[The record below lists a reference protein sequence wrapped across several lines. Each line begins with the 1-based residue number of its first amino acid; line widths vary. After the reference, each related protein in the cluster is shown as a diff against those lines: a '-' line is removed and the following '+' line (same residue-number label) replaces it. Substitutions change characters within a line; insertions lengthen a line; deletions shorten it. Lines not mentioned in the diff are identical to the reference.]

1 MVDTVNN
8 TQNTAAAAGT
18 NTGTQ
23 RLAESFD
30 TFLVL
35 LTTQMKNQDPL
46 SPMDSGEFTQQIVQM
61 TGVEQ
66 QLLTNDLL
74 KQLVGSAGDGVADAV
89 SLIGKEVRAA
99 TDTAN
104 LSDGEAEWI
113 YRLDREAQSVK
124 IEVLDDKGAIVHVQ
138 ALENVEGGEH
148 DFSWDGKNVL
158 GAQLADGGAYTLRI
172 TATDSAGAEVG
183 HNTFIEGVVRAV
195 EQVDGET
202 YVTLGGSRALWQ
214 TISSIGL
221 PSTQTADTDT
231 TPDPTT
237 DSEDEENPAQAA

>member
-1 MVDTVNN
+1 MVDSVTN
-8 TQNTAAAAGT
+8 QNAAANSGT
-18 NTGTQ
+18 NAGTQ

-30 TFLVL
+30 TFLIL

-99 TDTAN
+99 TDKAN
-104 LSDGEAEWI
+104 LSKGEAEWI
-113 YRLDREAQSVK
+113 YRLDREAKSVK
-124 IEVLDDKGAIVHVQ
+124 IEVLDDKGSIVHVQ
-138 ALENVEGGEH
+138 ALENVAGGEH
-148 DFSWDGKNVL
+148 EFSWNGKNVL

-172 TATDSAGAEVG
+172 TATDSVGATVG
-183 HNTFIEGVVRAV
+183 HNTFIQGLVRAV
-195 EQVDGET
+195 EQVDGQT
-202 YVTLGGSRALWQ
+202 YVTIGGSRALWQ

-221 PSTQTADTDT
+221 PSEPTANT
-231 TPDPTT
+231 TPTPNPSN
-237 DSEDEENPAQAA
+237 DSEDEETPAQAA

>member
-1 MVDTVNN
+1 MVDTVSN
-8 TQNTAAAAGT
+8 TQTAATTSGS
-18 NTGTQ
+18 NSGSQ

-74 KQLVGSAGDGVADAV
+74 KQLVGTSGDGVADAV

-104 LSDGEAEWI
+104 LSNGEAEWI

-124 IEVLDDKGAIVHVQ
+124 IEVLDDKGSIVHVQ

-158 GAQLADGGAYTLRI
+158 GSQLPDGGAYTLRI
-172 TATDSAGAEVG
+172 TATDSAGASVG
-183 HNTFIEGVVRAV
+183 HNVFIEGLVRAV
-195 EQVDGET
+195 EQVDGQT
-202 YVTLGGSRALWQ
+202 YVTIGGSRALWQ

-221 PSTQTADTDT
+221 PSTQNADT
-231 TPDPTT
+231 TPDPSN
-237 DSEDEENPAQAA
+237 DSEDEETPAQAA

>member
-8 TQNTAAAAGT
+8 TQTTATSGT
-18 NTGTQ
+18 NAGSQ

-30 TFLVL
+30 TFLIL

-46 SPMDSGEFTQQIVQM
+46 SPMDSGDFTQQIVQM

-104 LSDGEAEWI
+104 LSKGQAEWV

-124 IEVLDDKGAIVHVQ
+124 IEVLDDKGSIVHVQ
-138 ALENVEGGEH
+138 ALENVQGGEH
-148 DFSWDGKNVL
+148 DFSWNGKNIL
-158 GAQLADGGAYTLRI
+158 GSQLPDGGTYTLRI
-172 TATDSAGAEVG
+172 TATDTAGATVG
-183 HNTFIEGVVRAV
+183 HNTFIQGLVRAV
-195 EQVDGET
+195 EQIDGQT
-202 YVTLGGSRALWQ
+202 YVTIGGSRALWQ

-221 PSTQTADTDT
+221 PTEKTTQTDT
-231 TPDPTT
+231 TPDPTN
-237 DSEDEENPAQAA
+237 DSDDEETPAQAA

>member
-1 MVDTVNN
+1 MVDTVTN
-8 TQNTAAAAGT
+8 TQNTAATSGT

-104 LSDGEAEWI
+104 LSGGEANWI

-124 IEVLDDKGAIVHVQ
+124 IEVLDDKGSIVHVQ

-183 HNTFIEGVVRAV
+183 HNTFIEGLVQAV

-202 YVTLGGSRALWQ
+202 YVTIGGSRALWQ

-221 PSTQTADTDT
+221 PSTQNADTDS

-237 DSEDEENPAQAA
+237 DSGDEETPAQAA

>member
-8 TQNTAAAAGT
+8 TQNAAAQTGT
-18 NTGTQ
+18 NTGSQ

-104 LSDGEAEWI
+104 LSGGEAEWI

-124 IEVLDDKGAIVHVQ
+124 IEVLDDKGSIVHVQ

-158 GAQLADGGAYTLRI
+158 GSQLPDGGAYTLRI

-183 HNTFIEGVVRAV
+183 HNTFIQGLVRAV

-202 YVTLGGSRALWQ
+202 YVTIGGSRALWQ

-221 PSTQTADTDT
+221 PSTQNADTDP
-231 TPDPTT
+231 TPDPTN
-237 DSEDEENPAQAA
+237 DSEDEETPAQAA

>member
-1 MVDTVNN
+1 ME
-8 TQNTAAAAGT
+8 T
-18 NTGTQ
+18 NAVSNSQSAVSTSVGNQ

-46 SPMDSGEFTQQIVQM
+46 SPMDSGDFTQQIVQM

-89 SLIGKEVRAA
+89 SLIGKQVRAA
-99 TDTAN
+99 TE
-104 LSDGEAEWI
+104 EAALTDKAADWI
-113 YRLDREAQSVK
+113 FRLDREAQSVK
-124 IEVLDDKGAIVHVQ
+124 IEVLDDKGAIVHVE
-138 ALENVEGGEH
+138 ALENVPGGEH
-148 DFSWDGKNVL
+148 DFRWDGKNVL
-158 GAQLADGGAYTLRI
+158 GAQQPDGGTYTLRI

-183 HNTFIEGVVRAV
+183 HNTFIEGLVRAV
-195 EQVDGET
+195 EQVDGQT
-202 YVTLGGSRALWQ
+202 YVTIGGSRALWQ

-221 PSTQTADTDT
+221 PPTSSTASGG
-231 TPDPTT
+231 TPDPSNNS
-237 DSEDEENPAQAA
+237 DDETPALAA

>member
-1 MVDTVNN
+1 MVDTVTN
-8 TQNTAAAAGT
+8 TQNTAATSGT

-74 KQLVGSAGDGVADAV
+74 KQLVGTSGDGVADAV

-104 LSDGEAEWI
+104 LSNGEAEWI

-124 IEVLDDKGAIVHVQ
+124 IEVLDDKGSIVHVQ

-183 HNTFIEGVVRAV
+183 HNTFIEGLVQAV

-202 YVTLGGSRALWQ
+202 YVTIGGSRALWQ

-221 PSTQTADTDT
+221 PSTQNADTDS

-237 DSEDEENPAQAA
+237 DSGDEETPAQAA

>member
-1 MVDTVNN
+1 MVDTVTN
-8 TQNTAAAAGT
+8 TQNTAATSGT

-104 LSDGEAEWI
+104 LSGGEANWI

-124 IEVLDDKGAIVHVQ
+124 IEVLDDKGSIVHVQ

-183 HNTFIEGVVRAV
+183 HNTFIEGLVQAV

-202 YVTLGGSRALWQ
+202 YVTIGGSRALWQ

-221 PSTQTADTDT
+221 PSTQNADTDS

-237 DSEDEENPAQAA
+237 DSEDEETPAQAA

>member
-1 MVDTVNN
+1 MVDSVNN
-8 TQNTAAAAGT
+8 TQNAAATSGT

-104 LSDGEAEWI
+104 LSGGEAEWV

-124 IEVLDDKGAIVHVQ
+124 IEVLDEKGSIVHVQ
-138 ALENVEGGEH
+138 ALANVEGGEH
-148 DFSWDGKNVL
+148 DFSWNGKNVL
-158 GAQLADGGAYTLRI
+158 GSQLPDGGAYTLRI
-172 TATDSAGAEVG
+172 TATDSAGATVG
-183 HNTFIEGVVRAV
+183 HNTFIQGLVRAV

-202 YVTLGGSRALWQ
+202 YVTIDGSRALWQ

-221 PSTQTADTDT
+221 PSTQNTDTNT
-231 TPDPTT
+231 TPDPTN
-237 DSEDEENPAQAA
+237 DSDDEETPAQAA